1 VPELLPATG
10 EVESFDQLWQ
20 RIEDEKQRE
29 RFVLFMEWL
38 VLADAKCAQNLM
50 SLTHDVLTPSEAWR
64 AAAPIVFDKTAG
76 DIAAHLARQWLALPL
91 RAPDLQTTSG
101 LTQSQTEAHRRIAAM
116 ARAFFARPD
125 FPCKIQPRLMPL
137 LLGPTGV
144 GKSSLLR
151 RVAEEN
157 DAAFVR
163 TSAGEWVPIGA
174 RSVRPTVATIL
185 SALADSPSGAVVVL
199 VDELDKVC
207 GDSDST
213 WARSVLTEIYA
224 TLDRSIPIE
233 TVLQGEGRFKTALSA
248 EELKLRVETKL
259 FIAAAGTWQSLWSAG
274 PSMGFGG
281 TQSQPIKTRIIA

>member
-1 VPELLPATG
+1 MQASAPCISNGTITLSTVGAPMNLRALCQAAVPELLPATG

-29 RFVLFMEWL
+29 RFVLFIEWL

-50 SLTHDVLTPSEAWR
+50 SLTRDVLTPSEAWR

-76 DIAAHLARQWLALPL
+76 DIAASLARQWLALPL

-137 LLGPTGV
+137 LFGPTGV

-157 DAAFVR
+157 DAAFIR

-174 RSVRPTVATIL
+174 RSVRPTVGAIL

-233 TVLQGEGRFKTALSA
+233 SVLQGKDAS
-248 EELKLRVETKL
+248 K
-259 FIAAAGTWQSLWSAG
+259 
-274 PSMGFGG
+274 
-281 TQSQPIKTRIIA
+281 